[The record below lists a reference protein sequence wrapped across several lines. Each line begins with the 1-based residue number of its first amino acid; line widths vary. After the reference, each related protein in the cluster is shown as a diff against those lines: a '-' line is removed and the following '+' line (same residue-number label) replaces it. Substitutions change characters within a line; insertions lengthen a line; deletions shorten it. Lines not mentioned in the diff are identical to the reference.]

1 MNLLKRMKKA
11 LKIIGISVA
20 VLVALL
26 VLALLAAKYLF
37 KEEATSYLLGV
48 QKEQYADL
56 LKKSNFPADTLTLNP
71 TYCMEDARLAEV
83 KSHFRLDTLFDG
95 TETTY
100 QKALKIQRFVSDT
113 LPHGNPP
120 VMPEQKNAIA
130 LFAFADSTRQHLN
143 CRHHSILMRDM
154 LLSVGIK
161 ARFITCLP
169 HDQDDQ
175 DCHVVNEVFL
185 PELNKWAIIDS
196 DMDKVLTDMNGVP
209 LSLWELREKLL
220 SGEEYLINGE
230 PNAGQ
235 YYDTY
240 MTKNSYWYSR
250 HEMSCIDDETDG
262 LLPGDRRI
270 ALIPEGYRVERGGT
284 QWLYENSTRTTDA
297 EEFWK

>member
-1 MNLLKRMKKA
+1 MKKP

-20 VLVALL
+20 GLVALL
-26 VLALLAAKYLF
+26 VLSLF
-37 KEEATSYLLGV
+37 FVKLFFQDEAVAHLRGI
-48 QKEQYADL
+48 QKEQYVDL
-56 LKKSNFPADTLTLNP
+56 LLKSKFSADTLTLHP
-71 TYCMEDARLAEV
+71 TYCMDDARLADV

-95 TETTY
+95 TESTY

-120 VMPEQKNAIA
+120 VMPKRKNAIA
-130 LFAFADSTRQHLN
+130 LFAFADSTDQHLN
-143 CRHHSILMRDM
+143 CRLHSILMRDM

-161 ARFITCLP
+161 ARYITCLP
-169 HDQDDQ
+169 YDQDDQ

-185 PELNKWAIIDS
+185 PELGKWAIIDS
-196 DMDKVLTDMNGVP
+196 DMDKVLTDMDGVP

-220 SGEEYLINGE
+220 SGDKYLINGDI
-230 PNAGQ
+230 NDGQ

-250 HEMSCIDDETDG
+250 HEMSCMDDETDG

-284 QWLYENSTRTTDA
+284 KWLYENSIHTTNPD
-297 EEFWK
+297 EFWK

>member
-1 MNLLKRMKKA
+1 MKKP

-20 VLVALL
+20 VLVAFLVLSLL
-26 VLALLAAKYLF
+26 VAKIF
-37 KEEATSYLLGV
+37 FNKEATSYLRGI
-48 QKEQYADL
+48 QKEQYAEL
-56 LKKSNFPADTLTLNP
+56 LTKSKFSADTLTLNP

-120 VMPEQKNAIA
+120 VMPKRLNAIS
-130 LFAFADSTRQHLN
+130 LFAFADSTDQHLN

-161 ARFITCLP
+161 ARYITCLP
-169 HDQDDQ
+169 YDQDDE

-185 PELNKWAIIDS
+185 PELGKWAIIDA
-196 DMDKVLTDMNGVP
+196 DMDKVLTDMDGVP

-220 SGEEYLINGE
+220 SGDKYLINGE
-230 PNAGQ
+230 INDGQ

-250 HEMSCIDDETDG
+250 HEMSCMDDETDG

-270 ALIPEGYRVERGGT
+270 ALIPEGHRVERGGAE
-284 QWLYENSTRTTDA
+284 WHFKNSTHTTNPD
-297 EEFWK
+297 EFWK